1 MKPITF
7 DTLSD
12 MHRIDLYHDNKRSC
26 TAFVSKITPDNFINS
41 LYYFVAAILPF
52 IIICIPA
59 IVFVVNH
66 ENPLLNFT
74 FWFSQFLFTFIAALI
89 FTVLYP
95 IIHDFILLCK
105 TIYIGIDGYL
115 VEVFTFDD
123 EIGKKEKI
131 NIFIRKDGFYQDKY
145 NSVITEIFKKAEID
159 TDGDEILSFIM
170 EE

>member
-12 MHRIDLYHDNKRSC
+12 IHRIDLYHDNKRSC
-26 TAFVSKITPDNFINS
+26 TAFVSKITGDNFINS

-59 IVFVVNH
+59 IVFAVNH

-74 FWFSQFLFTFIAALI
+74 FWFSQFLFTLIAVLI
-89 FTVLYP
+89 FAVIYP
-95 IIHDFILLCK
+95 VIHDFILLCK

-131 NIFIRKDGFYQDKY
+131 NIFIQKDGFYQEKY
-145 NSVITEIFKKAEID
+145 NSIINEIFKKAEMD
-159 TDGDEILSFIM
+159 VDDDEILSFIM

>member
-12 MHRIDLYHDNKRSC
+12 IHRIELYCDNKRSC
-26 TAFVSKITPDNFINS
+26 TAFVSKITQDNFIHA
-41 LYYFVAAILPF
+41 LYYLVAVILPF

-66 ENPLLNFT
+66 ENPLLNFA

-89 FTVLYP
+89 FAVLYP
-95 IIHDFILLCK
+95 IIHDFVLLCK

-145 NSVITEIFKKAEID
+145 NSIITEIFKKAEMD
-159 TDGDEILSFIM
+159 TVGDEILSFIM

>member
-12 MHRIDLYHDNKRSC
+12 IHRIDLYHDNKRSC
-26 TAFVSKITPDNFINS
+26 TAFVSKITGDNFINS
-41 LYYFVAAILPF
+41 LYYFVAAILSF

-59 IVFVVNH
+59 IVFAVNH
-66 ENPLLNFT
+66 ENPLLNLT
-74 FWFSQFLFTFIAALI
+74 FWFSQFLFTLIADLI
-89 FTVLYP
+89 FAV
-95 IIHDFILLCK
+95 IHPVIRDFVLLCK

-131 NIFIRKDGFYQDKY
+131 NIFIRKDGLYKEKY
-145 NSVITEIFKKAEID
+145 NSIINEIFKKAEMYVAD
-159 TDGDEILSFIM
+159 DEILSFIM